1 MKRVAVMQ
9 PYFLPYIGYF
19 QLIGAVDEFIV
30 YDDIQYTKKG
40 WINRNRY
47 LCEGRDRLFSL
58 PLQAGSSL
66 ADVRERRLAA
76 GFDREALL
84 NRLREAYRQ
93 APCFEET
100 FPLVESVVRHDE
112 ANLFAYLLHSI
123 RAVGSHLGIATPLTV
138 SSTLGTDRAL
148 AGADRVIAL
157 CRRAGADTY
166 INPIGGRE
174 LYAADAFA
182 RHGLALRFLR
192 SGEVRYPQ
200 FGDGFVPAL
209 SIVDVLMFNG
219 REATRRLV
227 DGAYELLER

>member
-1 MKRVAVMQ
+1 MKRVAIMQ

-19 QLIGAVDEFIV
+19 QLVAAADEFIV

-47 LCEGRDRLFSL
+47 LCEGRDRLFTL
-58 PLQAGSSL
+58 PVQQGPSL
-66 ADVRERRLAA
+66 ADVRERTLAA
-76 GFDREALL
+76 GFDRPALL

-93 APCFEET
+93 APHFDET
-100 FPLVESVVRHDE
+100 FPLVESVVRRGE
-112 ANLFAYLLHSI
+112 GNLFAYVFGSI
-123 RAVGSHLGIATPLTV
+123 RDVCGHLGLATRLTV
-138 SSTLGTDRAL
+138 SSTLGVDRAL
-148 AGADRVIAL
+148 PGAGRVIAL

-174 LYAADAFA
+174 LYAADEFA
-182 RHGLALRFLR
+182 RHGIALRFLR

-200 FGDGFVPAL
+200 FGAGFVPAL

-219 REATRRLV
+219 REGTRRLV
-227 DGAYELLER
+227 DTAYALE

>member
-1 MKRVAVMQ
+1 MKRVAIMQ

-19 QLIGAVDEFIV
+19 QLVAAADEFIV

-47 LCEGRDRLFSL
+47 LCEGRDRLFTL
-58 PLQAGSSL
+58 PVQQGPSL
-66 ADVRERRLAA
+66 ADVRERSLAA
-76 GFDREALL
+76 GFDRPALL

-93 APCFEET
+93 APHFDET
-100 FPLVESVVRHDE
+100 FPLVESVVRRGE
-112 ANLFAYLLHSI
+112 GNLFAYVFGSI
-123 RAVGSHLGIATPLTV
+123 RDVCGHLGLATRLTV
-138 SSTLGTDRAL
+138 SSTLGVDRAL
-148 AGADRVIAL
+148 PGAGRVIAL

-174 LYAADAFA
+174 LYAADEFA
-182 RHGLALRFLR
+182 RHGIALRFLR

-200 FGDGFVPAL
+200 FGAGFVPAL

-219 REATRRLV
+219 REGTRRLV
-227 DGAYELLER
+227 DTAYALE

>member
-1 MKRVAVMQ
+1 MKRVAIMQ

-19 QLIGAVDEFIV
+19 QLVAAADEFIV

-47 LCEGRDRLFSL
+47 LCEGRDRLFTL
-58 PLQAGSSL
+58 PVQQGPSL
-66 ADVRERRLAA
+66 ADVHERSLAA
-76 GFDREALL
+76 GFDRPALL

-93 APCFEET
+93 APHFDET
-100 FPLVESVVRHDE
+100 FPLVESVVRRGE
-112 ANLFAYLLHSI
+112 GNLFAYVFGSI
-123 RAVGSHLGIATPLTV
+123 RDVCGHLGLATRLTV
-138 SSTLGTDRAL
+138 SSTLGVDRAL
-148 AGADRVIAL
+148 AGAGRVIAL

-174 LYAADAFA
+174 LYAADEFA
-182 RHGLALRFLR
+182 RHGIALRFLR

-200 FGDGFVPAL
+200 FGAGFVPAL

-219 REATRRLV
+219 REGTRRLV
-227 DGAYELLER
+227 DTAYALE